1 MNEFSRTVKLQMDDA
16 IFQSVVNEFK
26 SAIDKNGQRLKMD
39 SIIISQ
45 GERIFSHYFTSESVM
60 NDLRSLSKPTLCL
73 ALGIAMEKGLILRG
87 EKLELETL
95 IWPFFKDKIALSNT
109 TNEDKLSRVRL
120 KHLLSHTVGYNVGLM
135 FSKDVKERDPYT
147 LLEYI
152 FNTDIAHEPGE
163 HFVYSNVG
171 PYIISA
177 LIQEELGVNL
187 SSWVAELL
195 FKPLEIINYEWSN
208 YGDYCAASTGL
219 KLSHSDMHKIARVF
233 VNDGRY
239 SSKQVVPQHWV
250 EQMCTPK
257 ILTPV
262 MYDEKRVFPKY
273 AYGYYLWI
281 CKDGRYYC
289 DGTDGQYFIVL
300 PNSGIVITTYGHQSD
315 MKPITQCLTG
325 LL

>member
-1 MNEFSRTVKLQMDDA
+1 MNESDRTIKLQMNEA
-16 IFQSVVNEFK
+16 LFQAVVNKFK
-26 SAIDKNGQRLKMD
+26 TAVDKNGQYLNMD
-39 SIIISQ
+39 SVIISQ
-45 GERIFSHYFTSESVM
+45 GERTFSHYFTSESTM

-73 ALGIAMEKGLILRG
+73 ALGIAMEKGLMLRG
-87 EKLELETL
+87 EKLGLDTL
-95 IWPFFKDKIALSNT
+95 IWPFFEDKIALSNAA
-109 TNEDKLSRVRL
+109 NKKRFSRVRL
-120 KHLLSHTVGYNVGLM
+120 RHLLSHTVGYNVGLM
-135 FSKDVKERDPYT
+135 FSKDVKKKDPAT
-147 LLEYI
+147 LLNYI

-177 LIQEELGVNL
+177 LIQEELGINL
-187 SSWVAELL
+187 SSWVSERL
-195 FKPLEIINYEWSN
+195 FEPLGITNYEWSN

-219 KLSHSDMHKIARVF
+219 KLAHSDMHKIARIF
-233 VNDGRY
+233 VNDGRHN
-239 SSKQVVPQHWV
+239 SKQIVPDHWV
-250 EQMCTPK
+250 EQMRTPQ
-257 ILTPV
+257 ILTPT

-289 DGTDGQYFIVL
+289 DGTDGQYFIIL

-315 MKPITQCLTG
+315 MKPITQCLTA